1 MKITVLAGQGASTA
15 ILLNWL
21 IHKGYTDL
29 AVILEAPTTR
39 LDLIRQRTR
48 RLGWVRTLGQVAFMV
63 SVLPLLRFE
72 SAGRQR
78 ELLSLFELK
87 DQMPALDQCLN
98 VQTINDDQVVD
109 HLRSRAADLV
119 LVNGTRIIRA
129 PVLRATDALIIN
141 THVGI
146 TPHYRGV
153 HGGYWSIWN
162 NDRENFGVTL
172 HCVDEGVDTG
182 RVLVKH
188 KIAPEPTDN
197 FASYPLLQQAAS
209 FGGLEDLL
217 EAIRKGKPLNE
228 LARSP
233 DEGRQWMHPT
243 LIQYA
248 RGRLRGV
255 R

>member
-39 LDLIRQRTR
+39 LDLIRQRIR
-48 RLGWVRTLGQVAFMV
+48 RLGWVRTLGQVAFMAGAM
-63 SVLPLLRFE
+63 PILRFE
-72 SAGRQR
+72 SASRRR
-78 ELLSLFELK
+78 ELLSLYELE
-87 DQMPALDQCLN
+87 DQMPALDQCLD
-98 VQTINDDQVVD
+98 VQNINDDPVVD
-109 HLRSRAADLV
+109 HLRSCETDLV

-129 PVLRATDALIIN
+129 PVLRATDAPIIN

-153 HGGYWSIWN
+153 HGGYWSLWN

-172 HCVDEGVDTG
+172 HYVDEGVDTG
-182 RVLVKH
+182 RILAQR
-188 KIAPEPTDN
+188 KITPEPTDN

-209 FGGLEDLL
+209 FGGLEEILK
-217 EAIRKGKPLNE
+217 AIRKGETLKE

-233 DEGRQWMHPT
+233 DEGRQWTHPT
-243 LIQYA
+243 LIEYA

>member
-21 IHKGYTDL
+21 IRKGYTDL

-72 SAGRQR
+72 SAGRRR

-87 DQMPALDQCLN
+87 DQMPAFDQCLN

-109 HLRSRAADLV
+109 HLRSPAADLV
-119 LVNGTRIIRA
+119 LVNGTRIIRT
-129 PVLRATDALIIN
+129 PVLRATDAPIIN

-153 HGGYWSIWN
+153 HGGYWSLWN

-182 RVLVKH
+182 R
-188 KIAPEPTDN
+188 I
-197 FASYPLLQQAAS
+197 
-209 FGGLEDLL
+209 FGETQDRTG
-217 EAIRKGKPLNE
+217 AN
-228 LARSP
+228 
-233 DEGRQWMHPT
+233 
-243 LIQYA
+243 
-248 RGRLRGV
+248 
-255 R
+255 